1 MTTQQLYRRFSLTP
15 EMIDRLENLI
25 DVVPPDELR
34 EYLLEIYHSYIIHE
48 HESLPANFSDMAQ
61 SMQILF
67 DFLKFLD
74 EEIKNESIN

>member
-1 MTTQQLYRRFSLTP
+1 MVEGNCLNDP
-15 EMIDRLENLI
+15 ELKEETISRLCNLF
-25 DVVPPDELR
+25 DFVSPDELR

-48 HESLPANFSDMAQ
+48 HESLPVNFSDMAQ
-61 SMQILF
+61 SMQVLF